1 MMRVTNTMIRSNT
14 KSNINGNKLLV
25 DLYNTQMTTQ
35 KKITK
40 PSDNPVIAIRSL
52 RLSTTLSHL
61 NQYLDKN
68 IEDAN
73 AWLDVTFTA
82 LNNTKVVLNDIHTV
96 CNKGANGPLTAEDR
110 KTILSSLKSSVEQV
124 YADGDADYSGRT
136 VFTGYRTNKHLTFM
150 EDSKDTTYLINESA
164 TYKDFTT
171 KRYYSEPITV
181 PNVVDANTAMC
192 NAPVTETE
200 YKSIRLAYG
209 DIDEDN
215 LILDIKDKNGNQI
228 NLSKNYTTEQ
238 EWEQYCGGK
247 VVADDE
253 IIFIRETGEFIF
265 GKEIADQISRDDLSI
280 NISYQ
285 KTGFEGSEVRPEYY
299 FDCVDVTRCKEA
311 ATGKVD
317 TTSQLYKD
325 NKIEYKYEQQD
336 ISYTVANSTEIVIN
350 TQAAG
355 VFDPDIARD
364 VTELINVVENAISA
378 HDKVDDIKN
387 MMQESKYSS
396 DPEATKILQSYLDA
410 AQKEADYA
418 DDNLQK
424 TYESYITKFDNY
436 MENANTAIANVGSTQ
451 SRLDLIQNRVENQQ
465 ETFKALKSS
474 NEDRDLSDIIIDY
487 YAAYYAYQSSLTAA
501 GKLGEQTL
509 LNYI

>member
-82 LNNTKVVLNDIHTV
+82 LNNTKVVLNDIHTA

-325 NKIEYKYEQQD
+325 NKIEYVPRPQADLDKIADLVRGGLGLSESRGDFVKVETVSFPHGDITPELPVYQQD
-336 ISYTVANSTEIVIN
+336 WFIKLVKPLAVILIVLIVVVFVIRPLLNKLLRKDETDVPEVDQDELDSQSALDGFDDFNLIAKNKELADQVYTIN
-350 TQAAG
+350 TEG
-355 VFDPDIARD
+355 GI
-364 VTELINVVENAISA
+364 ELPN
-378 HDKVDDIKN
+378 
-387 MMQESKYSS
+387 
-396 DPEATKILQSYLDA
+396 LR
-410 AQKEADYA
+410 KEAD
-418 DDNLQK
+418 L
-424 TYESYITKFDNY
+424 
-436 MENANTAIANVGSTQ
+436 
-451 SRLDLIQNRVENQQ
+451 L
-465 ETFKALKSS
+465 KAVRTLAS
-474 NEDRDLSDIIIDY
+474 NEP
-487 YAAYYAYQSSLTAA
+487 QLTAEVIKDWLA
-501 GKLGEQTL
+501 EDLKEKS
-509 LNYI
+509 